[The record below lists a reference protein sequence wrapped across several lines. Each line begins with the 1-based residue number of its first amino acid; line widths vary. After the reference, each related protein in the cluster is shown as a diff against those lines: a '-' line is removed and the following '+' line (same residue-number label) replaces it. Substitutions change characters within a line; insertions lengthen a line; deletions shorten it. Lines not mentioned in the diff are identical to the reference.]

1 MKFNEDAQLS
11 IKNGVDKLA
20 NAVKVTMG
28 PKGRNVIIEKEGG
41 LPHITKDG
49 VTVAKSIDLEDQYEN
64 IGAQLL
70 KEVAIKTAN
79 EAGDGTTT
87 ATVLASAIFDK
98 GFGVL
103 KEKNLNPILLKRK
116 LDMFCEIV
124 KAEIELASVSI
135 NNDINKIKNVA
146 TISANNDAAI
156 GDIITRAFELSGPIG
171 MPSSSIAFI
180 AEI

>member
-1 MKFNEDAQLS
+1 MKFNEDAQMS

-28 PKGRNVIIEKEGG
+28 PKGRNVIIEKESG

-49 VTVAKSIDLEDQYEN
+49 VTVAKSIDLENQYEN

-87 ATVLASAIFDK
+87 ATVLAATIF
-98 GFGVL
+98 GIGS
-103 KEKNLNPILLKRK
+103 E
-116 LDMFCEIV
+116 
-124 KAEIELASVSI
+124 
-135 NNDINKIKNVA
+135 KIKN
-146 TISANNDAAI
+146 T
-156 GDIITRAFELSGPIG
+156 DINPIFLKRELEKVSKFVVEEIKKRPI
-171 MPSSSIAFI
+171 PLIDDL
-180 AEI
+180 